1 MDKWNSYMEMDNIF
15 EISAQKLAKNNV
27 SRPLHKNCVEQ
38 KRNLHAAWM
47 LYQKYNITTI
57 YKITSLFAVIDSLT
71 EVYAK
76 VIL

>member
-47 LYQKYNITTI
+47 LY
-57 YKITSLFAVIDSLT
+57 
-71 EVYAK
+71 
-76 VIL
+76 